1 MSWLLILAI
10 YTIIIFIYSYWIY
23 KNNYV
28 YYKSFEYVNQDTLE
42 TINVHKLY
50 PEFACLDKISFLRIF
65 LTNFFLIAII
75 KFLIN
80 IFLAIMQ
87 IIRLKQHLKNLKNP
101 TSDREEW
108 KILSETI
115 SFWTTWLLKIH
126 GIEVVK
132 KNLPYEEV
140 YKKYLGEDYFSEYND
155 KYSLIVSNHLGFYD
169 IVLNMSINSAGFL
182 AKYDT
187 KDYLL
192 VGTIAQGINC
202 LFVKRESQE
211 DRARIFVELEQ
222 RQKDFYEGKILSPLC
237 IFPEGTTTNGKYIL
251 KFKKG
256 AFYSL
261 LPVKPQII
269 LLDDD
274 LNYSVAIGVG
284 STGFNYF
291 RSLCYFGCKM
301 YLCELPVIKPTEFMW
316 QNFSHLGTEKWEIF
330 AEVTRKIMCEISRL
344 KPSNKTFRDSKNYE
358 NSLYKGEFDAEL
370 AEHLIPK
377 LLPA

>member
-28 YYKSFEYVNQDTLE
+28 FYKPFEYVNQDTLE

-50 PEFACLDKISFLRIF
+50 PEFACLDKISFFRIF

-115 SFWTTWLLKIH
+115 SFWTTWLLKIN

-155 KYSLIVSNHLGFYD
+155 KYSLIVSNHTGFYD

-261 LPVKPQII
+261 LPIKPQII

-274 LNYSVAIGVG
+274 LDYSVAIGVG

>member
-28 YYKSFEYVNQDTLE
+28 FYKPFEYVNQDTLE

-115 SFWTTWLLKIH
+115 SFWTTWLLKIN